1 VTSRGNLA
9 ARAQLAH
16 ERAAE
21 IVQKHASEETAE
33 RIAEL
38 GSGSGGYG
46 LGRDPLKAQV
56 LHAELID
63 ALAEIVDELASA
75 SGARGRKRSTK

>member
-1 VTSRGNLA
+1 VTARGTLA

-21 IVQKHASEETAE
+21 IVQKHGDPEAAE

-56 LHAELID
+56 LHAALIE
-63 ALAEIVDELASA
+63 ALAGIVDELASA